1 MKPKGSKLKAKTL
14 EHTEKDNPLNSLH
27 NIPPQHSIHTLQG
40 ILSRNTHSS
49 DLHATPIDFTAY
61 CTVLCT
67 LTCAHTCVLPCTWTC
82 KCNCIRSYTP
92 YMSASVCMDVF
103 IHTLT
108 HTDWHKFVYL
118 PANKHTHQSSNF
130 AVAAWLITYAH
141 IFMACFTLFWQLAST
156 SLPWRHMARVR
167 FACWEGVHPESDALV
182 MSHFA
187 SLNGCE
193 TLWSLTE

>member
-1 MKPKGSKLKAKTL
+1 MQHRLILQLIAQFCVPWRARTHVYFHAH
-14 EHTEKDNPLNSLH
+14 EHANATASA
-27 NIPPQHSIHTLQG
+27 HTLHTC
-40 ILSRNTHSS
+40 LHLCAWMCSFTHS
-49 DLHATPIDFTAY
+49 HI
-61 CTVLCT
+61 
-67 LTCAHTCVLPCTWTC
+67 LTGI
-82 KCNCIRSYTP
+82 NS
-92 YMSASVCMDVF
+92 F
-103 IHTLT
+103 ICL
-108 HTDWHKFVYL
+108 L
-118 PANKHTHQSSNF
+118 INIHQSSNF